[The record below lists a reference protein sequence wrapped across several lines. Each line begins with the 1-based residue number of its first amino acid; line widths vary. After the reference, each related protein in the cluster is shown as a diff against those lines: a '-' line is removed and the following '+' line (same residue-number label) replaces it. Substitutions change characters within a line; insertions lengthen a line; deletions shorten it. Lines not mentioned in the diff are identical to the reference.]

1 MARHRP
7 TIASG
12 TRGLLFVD
20 NPTASPGSAPPTT
33 PPVSASPDS
42 TPGTTPGSQPAAT
55 TTTTA
60 PPAAPVAVPTSCCCS
75 SSESVELAARD
86 LYQSV
91 LDRTTTPTSS
101 SEPTA
106 SDATTV
112 AGDYEGLLVTL
123 RENHEEYANVIAGV
137 VGRPAVPPSREVL
150 DQFSAGFAS
159 ADIAEI
165 VSTAYDLEST
175 LVATHPEVIGRAG
188 GCRRRGHDR
197 RGRDR
202 RGPARH
208 GAGRGRRP
216 ARRSRRHARELRDT
230 VCLANR
236 DEPAGTAP
244 GSTEG

>member
-1 MARHRP
+1 M
-7 TIASG
+7 
-12 TRGLLFVD
+12 D
-20 NPTASPGSAPPTT
+20 NPTASPGTAPPTT

-42 TPGTTPGSQPAAT
+42 TPGTTPGSQPAAAT

-60 PPAAPVAVPTSCCCS
+60 PPLRPSPADVVLLQLVQ
-75 SSESVELAARD
+75 SVELAARD

-175 LVATHPEVIGRAG
+175 LVATHPEVIGRLEGVDGASTIAG
-188 GCRRRGHDR
+188 AVIVE
-197 RGRDR
+197 
-202 RGPARH
+202 ARH
-208 GAGRGRRP
+208 ATALAAVAGRLDDLDAMLVNSATP
-216 ARRSRRHARELRDT
+216 LT
-230 VCLANR
+230 LPTR